1 MKQQYFLNLTIS
13 IKFSQPAN
21 NSVMNVGVWVCMCVH
36 VCAAAHAVKHK
47 PKWLGSNGAIMIS
60 CNAKVD
66 GAVHGPG
73 VGEIAKLGV
82 Q

>member
-21 NSVMNVGVWVCMCVH
+21 NSVMNVGVH
-36 VCAAAHAVKHK
+36 VCAAHAVKHK